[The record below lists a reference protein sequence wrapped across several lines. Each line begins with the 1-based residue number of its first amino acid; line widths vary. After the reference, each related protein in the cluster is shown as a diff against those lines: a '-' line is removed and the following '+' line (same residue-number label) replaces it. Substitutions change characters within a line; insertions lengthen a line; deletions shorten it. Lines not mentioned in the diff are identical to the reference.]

1 VLTRLEVRYDR
12 ALSGDRPFGT
22 GQESA
27 LTLALNAI
35 YKF

>member
-1 VLTRLEVRYDR
+1 VLTRVEVRYDR
-12 ALSGDRPFGT
+12 DLGGEHPFGT

-27 LTLALNAI
+27 LTIALNAI